1 MKIVELEARAE
12 AAEMKLK
19 SAQVGLR
26 KAQTDL
32 EESNNTLKKN
42 EARVEQAEKRAG
54 DNERKG
60 RNLLQR
66 VHELE
71 GNLEKTKADKS
82 KYELAAEENERKFRS
97 ANAKLQEASERAD
110 RAGGGAKET
119 HEQVET
125 LKDEVAQ
132 LKRTLQASRGGSA
145 QAEDSLAG
153 LRKDKDKAQEDARN
167 FETQVTGLRQKVGM
181 AEARADENDAKR
193 KELQTK
199 SDELAIQVE
208 DLNRKLRA
216 AREAGAES
224 SGSSGAATNKTIK
237 LEEQITELEAKVRK
251 FQAANQD
258 LVRQLEQSESGR
270 RVGGN
275 EDTGKEKGLEIKM
288 RAAVERASRNE
299 ERVGELEATKKK
311 LSDQVDKLE
320 NDLQAARNKL
330 QMSLAGAASGDKEK
344 ALVDELKEL
353 GVKLDNAELAK
364 RGMAQK
370 LQDALDAEGKARAR
384 EAKSIEE
391 CRKQEEMAL
400 KHKGQVQDLSRQ
412 LETAGRGSSVS
423 TGNSSEEAEKVHRE
437 MVGLKNK
444 LSILEEKADG
454 LERELRK
461 TKEERDKYS
470 AQSEDD
476 RRKISTLRQAT
487 ESTGSAAGSAA
498 DKVKK
503 LETQVTELEARVKSF
518 QMKASQ
524 AEERADRVESQLANS
539 KKAAE
544 EADTRMEKALRDV
557 QAARAEVRKEADRA
571 DTLEDQVCTF
581 DLLSPLFRL
590 LLLLLLLLQF
600 RFSFT
605 HFCFSQGARKAQGSH
620 DAQGCRQFFHV
631 IALKNKNENG
641 KSFKHASHSLC
652 PLQAFS

>member
-423 TGNSSEEAEKVHRE
+423 TGNSSEEAEKMHRE

-571 DTLEDQVCTF
+571 DTLEDQV
-581 DLLSPLFRL
+581 LAKHKEVMML
-590 LLLLLLLLQF
+590 
-600 RFSFT
+600 
-605 HFCFSQGARKAQGSH
+605 KAAANS
-620 DAQGCRQFFHV
+620 
-631 IALKNKNENG
+631 
-641 KSFKHASHSLC
+641 SM
-652 PLQAFS
+652 

>member
-1 MKIVELEARAE
+1 MEMKMKIVELEARAE

-167 FETQVTGLRQKVGM
+167 LETQVTGLRQKVGM

-275 EDTGKEKGLEIKM
+275 EDTGKEKGLEIQM

-412 LETAGRGSSVS
+412 LENAGRGSSVS

-590 LLLLLLLLQF
+590 LLQF
-600 RFSFT
+600 RFSYSLAFLKVLAK
-605 HFCFSQGARKAQGSH
+605 HKEVMMLKAAANS
-620 DAQGCRQFFHV
+620 
-631 IALKNKNENG
+631 
-641 KSFKHASHSLC
+641 SM
-652 PLQAFS
+652 